1 MSEFTDKVVLVT
13 GAGKGLGRAI
23 AEAFAAQGAR
33 VAAND
38 VTPINL
44 DETVRRIQLAGGQ
57 VKDYVFDMAKKMPVQ
72 AMIAQILD
80 DWGRIDVLVNNAGV
94 QPHMPLLD
102 MDEWDWHR
110 TLDVNLSGPFFAIQT
125 VGRVMRQA
133 GGGVIVNIA
142 ASAGCAQSL
151 KDCSAYVASK
161 MGLVGLTQA
170 AALELAPYHIR
181 IYAVCPGEIQAGA
194 ASVTPQAEDLV
205 RKPLQDKPPG
215 IPAALQDA
223 VGLVLFLCS
232 SAAAGLTGQAI
243 DVDMGGNPD

>member
-44 DETVRRIQLAGGQ
+44 DETVRRIQVAGGQ

-72 AMIAQILD
+72 AMIGQILD

-94 QPHMPLLD
+94 QPHIPLLD

-110 TLDVNLSGPFFAIQT
+110 ALDVNLSGPFFAIQS
-125 VGRVMRQA
+125 VGRVMRQQ
-133 GGGVIVNIA
+133 GGGAIVNIA
-142 ASAGCAQSL
+142 ASAGCAQEL
-151 KDCSAYVASK
+151 RGCSAYVASK
-161 MGLVGLTQA
+161 MGLVGLTHT

-181 IYAVCPGEIQAGA
+181 LNALCPGEIQAGA
-194 ASVTPQAEDLV
+194 ASASPEGEGLV
-205 RKPLQDKPPG
+205 RQPLPEVPARIPGAPQD
-215 IPAALQDA
+215 
-223 VGLVLFLCS
+223 VMGLVLFLCS
-232 SAAAGLTGQAI
+232 AAAAGLTGLAI
-243 DVDMGGNPD
+243 NVETGGKAH